1 MKNYSKAGTG
11 IIMALGIFA
20 AFNATQGAEHTLSE
34 FNLGENVSGPKVKLD
49 KLDGKVVVIEY
60 WGTR

>member
-1 MKNYSKAGTG
+1 MTSFAF
-11 IIMALGIFA
+11 IIAIFA
-20 AFNATQGAEHTLSE
+20 ALLCISQESNAQETKYTLSDFE
-34 FNLGENVSGPKVKLD
+34 LGEHVSGEKLKLS

>member
-1 MKNYSKAGTG
+1 MA
-11 IIMALGIFA
+11 ALGIFA
-20 AFNATQGAEHTLSE
+20 AFNAARGAEHTLSE

>member
-1 MKNYSKAGTG
+1 MKRFTFF
-11 IIMALGIFA
+11 I
-20 AFNATQGAEHTLSE
+20 AFLTASFVFFQISIAQEAKHTLSDFE
-34 FNLGENVSGPKVKLD
+34 LGEHVSGDKRKLS

>member
-1 MKNYSKAGTG
+1 MKSFAF
-11 IIMALGIFA
+11 IAAIFA
-20 AFNATQGAEHTLSE
+20 TLLGFSQDANAQETKYTLSDFE
-34 FNLGENVSGPKVKLD
+34 LGEHVSGEKLKLS